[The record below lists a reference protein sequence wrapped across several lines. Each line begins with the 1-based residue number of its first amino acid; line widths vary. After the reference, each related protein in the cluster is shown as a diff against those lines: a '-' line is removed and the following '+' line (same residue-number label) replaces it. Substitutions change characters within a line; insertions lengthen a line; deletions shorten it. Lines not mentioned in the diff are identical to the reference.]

1 MTLSDLANA
10 EVTDT
15 LVFSLITNALLIARY
30 GCAVLSIRERGKA

>member
-1 MTLSDLANA
+1 MLNDLSNR

-30 GCAVLSIRERGKA
+30 GCGCWRT